1 MELSPRLL
9 DLLLI
14 RYEKKCKND
23 IKLNLLNAGIIA
35 SMIYN
40 VNRPKGKKALK
51 AKDFLPKEEEKQN
64 LDDAKVLHN
73 LLSRKFKFKEKRK

>member
-14 RYEKKCKND
+14 RHEKKCK
-23 IKLNLLNAGIIA
+23 LNIEMNFLNAGIVA

-40 VNRPKGKKALK
+40 VNRPKGKKALS
-51 AKDFLPKEEEKQN
+51 AKDFLPKEKEEEPN
-64 LDDAKVLHN
+64 IDDAKYLHKVL
-73 LLSRKFKFKEKRK
+73 SSKIKIEEK

>member
-14 RYEKKCKND
+14 RYEKKCKLD

-40 VNRPKGKKALK
+40 VNKPKGKKSLSP
-51 AKDFLPKEEEKQN
+51 KDFLPKEKEEQN
-64 LDDAKVLHN
+64 NIDDAKYLHRVL
-73 LLSRKFKFKEKRK
+73 SSKIKIKEK

>member
-14 RYEKKCKND
+14 RYEKKCKLD
-23 IKLNLLNAGIIA
+23 VKLNLLNAGIIA

-40 VNRPKGKKALK
+40 VNRAKGKKALS
-51 AKDFLPKEEEKQN
+51 AKDFLPKEKEEEQN
-64 LDDAKVLHN
+64 IDDAKYLHKVL
-73 LLSRKFKFKEKRK
+73 SSKIKIEEK

>member
-14 RYEKKCKND
+14 RYEKKCKTN

-40 VNRPKGKKALK
+40 VNRPKGKKALSP
-51 AKDFLPKEEEKQN
+51 KDFLPKEKEEQN
-64 LDDAKVLHN
+64 NIDDAKYLHN
-73 LLSRKFKFKEKRK
+73 LLSSKFKIKEK